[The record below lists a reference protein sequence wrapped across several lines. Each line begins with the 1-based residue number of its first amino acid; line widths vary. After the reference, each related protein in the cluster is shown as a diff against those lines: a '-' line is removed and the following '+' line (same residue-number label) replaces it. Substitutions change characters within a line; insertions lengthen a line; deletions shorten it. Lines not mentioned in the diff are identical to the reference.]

1 MTNGTH
7 LTATSPSGWG
17 FVDSATGYTVEAFFK
32 ASPSATYQSI
42 LTLGPLVVTSV
53 WDLDPPRLEVLLDN
67 DGIPVAGYRF
77 ASAYD
82 TSYTGMDDFEWH
94 HIAAAVFSPANETTY
109 VRLWFDGTFIGEA
122 TSGSTLTRMDRLTV
136 GEAHGGTFDGQIAH
150 VAIYPE
156 VLSTERIRAHAEA
169 GLGSHAG
176 ETTTDRFQ
184 RLCNVAGLPAGMYSV
199 DGTGLSTMSAQPTEG
214 VGLLD
219 LIRQCAE
226 AELGVGYVDADG
238 KLTLAPRDA
247 RYGAG
252 VGLTLD
258 ARTQLGTAFTL
269 TTDDGLL
276 VNDVTASRPG
286 GATIRV
292 VDDESVAAY
301 DTHDDTVTL
310 YVNTDE
316 QVTSLAEWRVF
327 TASQPGPRCTSVTVD
342 AVAYEAAGGDVVELL
357 TADMGTRLSIT
368 NLPSD
373 TSADATLDLFIE
385 GVSVRL
391 DLHGPVFTF
400 TTSPVGASGSVW
412 IIEDPVYGLIETGGV
427 IAP

>member
-1 MTNGTH
+1 MSNGSY

-17 FVDSATGYTVEAFFK
+17 FVDAATGYTVEAFFK
-32 ASPSATYQSI
+32 ASVTAARQPIINLGIPNGATE
-42 LTLGPLVVTSV
+42 LGYV
-53 WDLDPPRLEVLLDN
+53 LEVAL
-67 DGIPVAGYRF
+67 
-77 ASAYD
+77 D
-82 TSYTGMDDFEWH
+82 TSGRPYALFAVGAVTGDPGYDDFEWH
-94 HIAAAVFSPANETTY
+94 HIAAAVQTVSGYTY
-109 VRLWFDGTFIGEA
+109 VHLWVDGVYIGNSTTLHNLSRLDQLFVGTG
-122 TSGSTLTRMDRLTV
+122 RDV
-136 GEAHGGTFDGQIAH
+136 TFDGQISH
-150 VAIYPE
+150 VAVYPE
-156 VLSTERIRAHAEA
+156 VLSTARIKAHADA
-169 GLGSHAG
+169 GIGSHAG
-176 ETTTDRFQ
+176 ETSTDRFQ
-184 RLCNVAGLPAGMYSV
+184 RLCNVAGIPAGMYDI

-226 AELGVGYVDADG
+226 AEQGVGYVSPDG

-247 RYGAG
+247 RYGAD

-276 VNDVTASRPG
+276 INDVTASRPG
-286 GATIRV
+286 GATIRI
-292 VDDESVAAY
+292 VDDASVAAY

-357 TADMGTRLSIT
+357 LTDMGTRLSIT

-373 TSADATLDLFIE
+373 TSADSTLDLFVE

-391 DLHGPVFTF
+391 EKHGPVFTF